1 MNGERGKQML
11 SIDAN
16 RIPTM
21 PVRRWIGAALGV
33 VLLLA
38 GGCAGEWKTD
48 RQLAR
53 ERANGYIA
61 AHPDLGSNVAAA
73 IRGLELFEGMT
84 PAQVTASWGKPAVI
98 QKSLNGTSELW
109 YFPCEYP
116 HFCAG
121 MGGSTRR
128 RGSSGGSEEDRYQSR
143 AFFVDGRLAEW
154 QT

>member
-1 MNGERGKQML
+1 M
-11 SIDAN
+11 DAIW
-16 RIPTM
+16 IPTM
-21 PVRRWIGAALGV
+21 PVRQWIGATLGV

-38 GGCAGEWKTD
+38 GACTGELKTD

-84 PAQVTASWGKPAVI
+84 PAQVTASWGKPAVV

-143 AFFVDGRLAEW
+143 AFFVNGRLAEW
-154 QT
+154 QS